1 MLSSH
6 TCLLIGILTLGI
18 HFSGPAVCFPV
29 KKDWS
34 SADIIDSY
42 NSMTV
47 YDNGRMSNFF
57 GRNLSREGYNLGLKY
72 QCVEF
77 VKRYYYQIKNHRM
90 PDSYGHAYML
100 FDSSLSNGHHN
111 EDRNLTQYMNGSVS
125 KPPIGDI
132 LFVFQP
138 TPTTDAL
145 KISRNPP
152 PQTRPMVR
160 TIYYKIRTGDS
171 LSKIAARFNTSV
183 SAIKTWNPT
192 LTQKPYLHPGDRLR
206 LELNVRNSQGT

>member
-72 QCVEF
+72 QCVEL

-132 LFVFQP
+132 LVFGKNDKNRFGHLTLVRELSQNEIERIQQNVG
-138 TPTTDAL
+138 
-145 KISRNPP
+145 KISSVNFSF
-152 PQTRPMVR
+152 VKNKGG
-160 TIYYKIRTGDS
+160 YYISNESILG
-171 LSKIAARFNTSV
+171 
-183 SAIKTWNPT
+183 W
-192 LTQKPYLHPGDRLR
+192 LR
-206 LELNVRNSQGT
+206 KLEK